1 VKPVEAEREVAMAAG
16 QMLSG
21 DIDVLTFACAFN
33 GLLGDLCE
41 DEPLGGDL
49 LELFFAFETLEKSF
63 GAKRVGAV
71 ENLKQVAQR
80 LASTTPP
87 WNRHE

>member
-1 VKPVEAEREVAMAAG
+1 MAAG

-21 DIDVLTFACAFN
+21 EIDVLTFRYAFN
-33 GLLGDLCE
+33 SLLGDICE

-49 LELFFAFETLEKSF
+49 LELFIAFETWEISF

-71 ENLKQVAQR
+71 EDLKQVAQR
-80 LASTTPP
+80 LASATPP
-87 WNRHE
+87 WNRHA